1 MGRLVESNKQ
11 VSAPSVTEPDTQ
23 IIYYAAS
30 YIQYERIRLNKLYK
44 QYSKTVLLFKKGFRT
59 VLSESLLKK
68 SYELSSGSQLYKISF
83 AAVNRQV
90 DWLKIS
96 LVLVGTISDSYNAEL
111 DSTVLGKVKVQNIT
125 NIHSLANDLE
135 FDLIG
140 KYQKHQT

>member
-11 VSAPSVTEPDTQ
+11 VSAPLVTEPDTQ

-68 SYELSSGSQLYKISF
+68 SYELSSGLQLYKISF
-83 AAVNRQV
+83 AAVNR
-90 DWLKIS
+90 
-96 LVLVGTISDSYNAEL
+96 
-111 DSTVLGKVKVQNIT
+111 
-125 NIHSLANDLE
+125 
-135 FDLIG
+135 
-140 KYQKHQT
+140 

>member
-83 AAVNRQV
+83 AAVNR
-90 DWLKIS
+90 
-96 LVLVGTISDSYNAEL
+96 
-111 DSTVLGKVKVQNIT
+111 
-125 NIHSLANDLE
+125 
-135 FDLIG
+135 
-140 KYQKHQT
+140 